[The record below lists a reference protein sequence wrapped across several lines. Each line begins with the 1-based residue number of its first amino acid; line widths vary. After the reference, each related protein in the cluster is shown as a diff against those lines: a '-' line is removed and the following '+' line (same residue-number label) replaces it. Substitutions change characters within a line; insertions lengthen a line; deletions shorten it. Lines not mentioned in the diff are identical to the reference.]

1 MLKKKQLKPL
11 REQNEKLVSKSNID
25 IDIQWAISE
34 PSQLSETQTLL
45 SDDIIIKTVT
55 SVLNFHNDSVGE
67 LTIRFVDSAESQS
80 LNHAYRDKD
89 KPTNVLSF
97 SAEIPDFIEST
108 LLGDLIICDAVVK
121 TEAKEQHKSLI
132 HHYQHLIVHGTMHL
146 LGFDHIENNEAVVM
160 EKHEIAVLNELGI
173 DDPYQVD

>member
-1 MLKKKQLKPL
+1 M
-11 REQNEKLVSKSNID
+11 SKSDID

-34 PSQLSETQTLL
+34 PAQLSETQAQL

-55 SVLNFHNDSVGE
+55 SVLNNHNDSVGE
-67 LTIRFVDSAESQS
+67 LTIRFVDSVESQS
-80 LNHAYRDKD
+80 LNHTYRDKD

-97 SAEIPDFIEST
+97 PAEIPDFIEST

-121 TEAKEQHKSLI
+121 TEAKEQQKSLI
-132 HHYQHLIVHGTMHL
+132 HHYQHLIVHGTLHL
-146 LGFDHIENNEAVVM
+146 LGFDHIQNNEAVVM
-160 EKHEIAVLNELGI
+160 ENHEIAVLNELGI